1 MLNAY
6 SIKVRGV
13 VQGVGFRPFVYRL
26 ARTNG
31 LTGWVLNEEEG
42 VEIHLEGEEKTLRV
56 FMEELKTQ
64 PPPAASIVTLR
75 VMPAEP
81 AGCTEFLIL
90 TSQRQRKP
98 TVRVSPDLPVCEDCR
113 REVFDPQNRRY
124 RYPYINCTNCG
135 PRYTVIESLPYDRC
149 NTTMA
154 KWSLDSYC
162 AAEYGDPANRRFH
175 AQPVAC
181 PHCGPHYYFQ
191 QGDEIVRGDS
201 EVAHVAV
208 QQLKAGDI
216 LAIKGLGGY
225 HLVCDARN
233 AKSVAALR
241 TRKYRKEKP
250 FALMAAD
257 MEVVRSL
264 VELTPEAEQ
273 LMTSVARPIVVAA
286 AKVELPEVAP
296 DNDELGVMLPYTPL
310 HHLLFEA
317 GAPDV
322 LVMTSANRSSEP
334 IAYEDDQAI
343 GQLSGI
349 ADGFLIGERG
359 IARRV
364 DDSVVRAGVFGPAI
378 LRRARGYAPG
388 AVAALPSERPILA
401 LGADLKNTVTLVVDG
416 QAFVSQHIGDLDH
429 YQAFRAFQAT
439 VGDLLAMYE
448 IQPDKLLVVHDAHP
462 QYVSTL
468 HAMEL
473 EAAEKRAVQHHRAH
487 IASAI
492 AERAAWDQRV
502 IGVSFDGTGYG
513 DDHSIWGG
521 EIFAGSVRSGFDRV
535 AHLRGAVLP
544 GGDAAASYPVQA
556 AAGFLERLDDLP
568 NVMAKPFSFGVRY
581 LNAVRLVQK
590 NMRTFPTTSMG
601 RLFDTAAALTGFT
614 RETTFEGQA
623 AMWLERLA
631 GKSPETEG
639 YPFPYASGE
648 LDFRPL
654 LKAVVR
660 DRVRGRDVFEIARA
674 CHRGIALGVR
684 DAVTQLCSTYDTK
697 TIVLSGGVFQNEML
711 LNDLKTLLERDS
723 CVIWTNHAVPAN
735 DGGISLGQAALAA
748 FDTPEVFGFLG
759 EEDSKCAERAA

>member
-31 LTGWVLNEEEG
+31 LTGWVLNEAEG
-42 VEIHLEGEEKTLRV
+42 VEIHLEGEETTLRV
-56 FMEELKTQ
+56 FIEELKTQ
-64 PPPAASIVTLR
+64 PPPAASIATLR

-90 TSQRQRKP
+90 TSQRRQKP
-98 TVRVSPDLPVCEDCR
+98 TVRVSPDLPVCDECL
-113 REVFDPQNRRY
+113 RELFDPQNRRFH
-124 RYPYINCTNCG
+124 YPYINCTNCG

-154 KWSLDSYC
+154 KWRLDDYC
-162 AAEYGDPANRRFH
+162 AAEYGDPLNRRFH

-181 PHCGPHYYFQ
+181 THCGPHYYFQ
-191 QGDEIVRGDS
+191 SGDQIVRGDS
-201 EVAHVAV
+201 EVVRVAV
-208 QQLKAGDI
+208 QRLKAGDI

-233 AKSVAALR
+233 AVSVAALR

-250 FALMAAD
+250 FALMTKDIATARGIVKLTSQS
-257 MEVVRSL
+257 E
-264 VELTPEAEQ
+264 ELLA
-273 LMTSVARPIVVAA
+273 SAARPVVLNPS
-286 AKVELPEVAP
+286 KVELFEVAP

-317 GAPDV
+317 GAPEI
-322 LVMTSANRSSEP
+322 LVMTSANRSTEP
-334 IAYEDDQAI
+334 ITYEDDEATQR
-343 GQLSGI
+343 LRGI
-349 ADGFLIGERG
+349 ADGFLIGERP

-364 DDSVVRAGVFGPAI
+364 DDSVVRAGAFGPAI

-401 LGADLKNTVTLVVDG
+401 LGADLKNTVTLVVKG
-416 QAFVSQHIGDLDH
+416 QAIVSQHIGDLDH

-439 VGDLLAMYE
+439 VRNLLAMYE

-468 HAMEL
+468 HALEL
-473 EAAEKRAVQHHRAH
+473 GAAEKRAVQHHRAH
-487 IASAI
+487 IASVI
-492 AERAAWDQRV
+492 AERGAWDQHV
-502 IGVSFDGTGYG
+502 TGVSFDGTGYG

-521 EIFAGSVRSGFDRV
+521 EIFAGSARAGFERV

-544 GGDAAASYPVQA
+544 GGDAASSYPVQA
-556 AAGFLERLDDLP
+556 AAGFLEQLDELP
-568 NVMAKPFSFGVRY
+568 DVTSQPFSFGARY
-581 LNAVRLVQK
+581 LDAVRLVRK
-590 NMRTFPTTSMG
+590 NTRTFPTTSMG
-601 RLFDTAAALTGFT
+601 RLFDTAAALCGFT
-614 RETTFEGQA
+614 REATFEGQA
-623 AMWLERLA
+623 AMWLENLA
-631 GKSPETEG
+631 RQSRETDG

-654 LKAVVR
+654 LKAVIR
-660 DRVRGRDVFEIARA
+660 DRSRGRDVGEVARA
-674 CHRGIALGVR
+674 FHRGIALGVR
-684 DAVTQLCSTYDTK
+684 DALMHLRSVYESG
-697 TIVLSGGVFQNEML
+697 TIVLSGGVFQNEL
-711 LNDLKTLLERDS
+711 LLSDLKTLLERDS
-723 CVIWTNHAVPAN
+723 FAIWTNHAVPAN

-748 FDTPEVFGFLG
+748 FDTPEVFGFVG
-759 EEDSKCAERAA
+759 AKDPNCAERAA